1 MPSRGAID
9 GFDSPRLPVRVAIIG
24 AGCIGK
30 EHMRNISLMPEVAQV
45 VALVDSNQSSLAS
58 CLELLP
64 SIKNVRT
71 FESVGSFVRWVN
83 AEDDMGDFDM
93 GRRSQCDAVVI
104 ATPNYTHLNIM
115 EEVVQKTSLHV
126 LVEKPLCTKV
136 EDCRRVERLV
146 EDDRASDP
154 RRVVWVGME
163 YKYMPSVAR
172 LLQEV
177 GYWNRFNEL
186 SGGTLVEKC
195 CHFFDLM
202 RQILK
207 SDPVRVMASGGQD
220 VEYQSELYQ
229 RSGEEGEDQANIQ
242 QHVACQQNEDE
253 DGAGKIRLMRPDI
266 IDNAYVIVEFKNGG
280 RACLDLCMFAE
291 TSLYQEEICVVGD
304 RGKVEA
310 FGSRHGEKEE
320 QEDLSNFRIGLRPAK
335 SEWNAAREVD
345 APSTKSLPPVQQEHI
360 GVTDS
365 RLLEAGAHE
374 GSTFHEVREEQR
386 GESELTAAAAQ
397 AVL

>member
-115 EEVVQKTSLHV
+115 EEVVHKTSLHV

-136 EDCRRVERLV
+136 EDCSRVERLV
-146 EDDRASDP
+146 EDDHASHP
-154 RRVVWVGME
+154 R
-163 YKYMPSVAR
+163 
-172 LLQEV
+172 
-177 GYWNRFNEL
+177 
-186 SGGTLVEKC
+186 
-195 CHFFDLM
+195 
-202 RQILK
+202 
-207 SDPVRVMASGGQD
+207 
-220 VEYQSELYQ
+220 
-229 RSGEEGEDQANIQ
+229 
-242 QHVACQQNEDE
+242 
-253 DGAGKIRLMRPDI
+253 
-266 IDNAYVIVEFKNGG
+266 
-280 RACLDLCMFAE
+280 
-291 TSLYQEEICVVGD
+291 
-304 RGKVEA
+304 
-310 FGSRHGEKEE
+310 
-320 QEDLSNFRIGLRPAK
+320 
-335 SEWNAAREVD
+335 
-345 APSTKSLPPVQQEHI
+345 
-360 GVTDS
+360 
-365 RLLEAGAHE
+365 
-374 GSTFHEVREEQR
+374 
-386 GESELTAAAAQ
+386 
-397 AVL
+397 